1 MDVGQV
7 KNYIRELA
15 RTYTV
20 TGVSYDPRFF
30 ELAAADLTDEGI
42 NMIEQ
47 PQSVERMVPV
57 CGHAFELIVSGRLV
71 HHDDPVLTD
80 HVLSAVQ
87 REGERGWTLSKGRSK
102 RKIDACIAMCLAC
115 WEASQP
121 TDTGSVYEE
130 HGLLVI

>member
-1 MDVGQV
+1 M
-7 KNYIRELA
+7 
-15 RTYTV
+15 
-20 TGVSYDPRFF
+20 FF

-42 NMIEQ
+42 PMIEV
-47 PQSVERMVPV
+47 PQSVERMVPA

-71 HHDDPVLTD
+71 HDADPVLED

-102 RKIDACIAMCLAC
+102 RKIDAAIALVLAC

-121 TDTGSVYEE
+121 TEAGSVYE
-130 HGLLVI
+130 HHDLIVLG